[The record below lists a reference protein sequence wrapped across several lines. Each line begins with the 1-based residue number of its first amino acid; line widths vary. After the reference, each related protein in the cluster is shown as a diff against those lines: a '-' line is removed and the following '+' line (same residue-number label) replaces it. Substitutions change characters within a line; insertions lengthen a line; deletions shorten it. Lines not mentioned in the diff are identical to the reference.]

1 MVLETKE
8 GESWNKRGTQPC
20 LVLQQGEV
28 RVIHSFIH
36 SFRRDLLNSYAMTGT
51 IPGTKREL

>member
-36 SFRRDLLNSYAMTGT
+36 SAEIY
-51 IPGTKREL
+51 